1 MGGSIYVHI
10 PFCKS
15 KCLYCA
21 FYSVANAQ
29 WHEPFLNA
37 VCREIELTK
46 DYLPGKE
53 IDTLYFG
60 GGTPS
65 LFPVRD
71 LERVVRQ
78 LQKFYHFS
86 DELEWTMEANPEQLT
101 PTYLSELRHLGIN
114 RLSIGVQSFQD
125 DILRILRRGH
135 TAQEAQSAV
144 ENAERAGFDNI
155 SVDLIYDIAFRTGVM
170 WEEDVRRALSLPIR
184 HLSAYSLTVEEN
196 TLLARRVSEGRSFV
210 IDDRDSDRD
219 YVILKKMTE
228 AAGFE
233 QYEISNFAKLG
244 AYSRHNSAY
253 WTGQPYLGLGPAA
266 HSFRSPVRQ
275 WNVAD
280 IRQYVEG
287 MDKGMPVTEQETLTL
302 DMQYDEFVLLR
313 LRTKEGLSPED
324 VFHRFGA
331 DYAEHLYRQLERV
344 PVGHYR
350 MDEGHIKLTREGQ
363 LLADAIAAELFI

>member
-219 YVILKKMTE
+219 YVILKEMTE

-244 AYSRHNSAY
+244 SYSRHNSAY